1 MSKQKRYILIGLLA
15 FLIVGILVLCWL
27 IKPAEDANLADAD
40 EEEVPVAD
48 SIDGD
53 MYEVEGIATEL
64 GDLTVYDV
72 TVEGDPY
79 KLVKIK
85 GQPDQLIS
93 YEDYYRAEVGDTE

>member
-27 IKPAEDANLADAD
+27 IKPAEDVGVVDSG
-40 EEEVPVAD
+40 EEEVPITD
-48 SIDGD
+48 SIDGTV
-53 MYEVEGIATEL
+53 YEVEGIATEL

-72 TVEGDPY
+72 TVDGEPY

>member
-15 FLIVGILVLCWL
+15 FLLVGILVLCWL
-27 IKPAEDANLADAD
+27 IKPAEEVGSVDSG
-40 EEEVPVAD
+40 EEEVPVTD
-48 SIDGD
+48 SIEGT

-64 GDLTVYDV
+64 GDLTVYNV
-72 TVEGDPY
+72 TVDGEPY

-85 GQPDQLIS
+85 GEPDQLIS

>member
-27 IKPAEDANLADAD
+27 IKPAEDANVADSD
-40 EEEVPVAD
+40 EEEVPVTD
-48 SIDGD
+48 SIDRD
-53 MYEVEGIATEL
+53 MYGVEGIATEL
-64 GDLTVYDV
+64 GDLTVYNV
-72 TVEGDPY
+72 TVDGEPY

>member
-27 IKPAEDANLADAD
+27 IKPAEDVGVVDSN
-40 EEEVPVAD
+40 EEVITVTD
-48 SIDGD
+48 SVTGAVYD
-53 MYEVEGIATEL
+53 VVGITLEL
-64 GDLTVYDV
+64 GDLTIYNV
-72 TVEGDPY
+72 TVDGELY

-93 YEDYYRAEVGDTE
+93 FEDYYRAEVGDTE